1 MRAMKKQVMT
11 AFLCIL
17 IALGGTAPAALAE
30 TVKTAT
36 VSGVVTGEDGR
47 GLIAQAV
54 FTGDGFLQRINTD
67 MLGRFSL
74 KLPLGEYALEL
85 TKGSEYERKTAA
97 VSVADRKAK
106 YLGALTL
113 NRLYETDW
121 IAGDLHQH
129 SVYSFDGRN
138 SPAEIVL
145 SDLAMG
151 LSFGVL
157 TDHNDLRGNLEYLS
171 AALDG
176 FIPIAGMEITTERGH
191 FNAINFSADLDVSV
205 ANGAEDVTRIANA
218 VHDISGAL
226 IQINHPTRTEFAF
239 ADTQLAPLFDTYE
252 LWNGKRAAPYV
263 QGEPNYEAMQVWF
276 SMLNDGLYLPAT
288 AGSDNHDIDGNLLF
302 VSPDDLSDDDRYYM
316 TSMYSGMPRLY
327 VYAPEKTADAVLAAI
342 LDGNSFL
349 TNNPLAFLDVDGFIP
364 GQTAAAGDCQVHVT
378 LQSNRDLLSYSIVVN
393 GETRADVSVGGL
405 EYSGTHGMALHSGDW
420 VVLTV
425 RGVNGDYAISNP
437 VFIE

>member
-1 MRAMKKQVMT
+1 
-11 AFLCIL
+11 
-17 IALGGTAPAALAE
+17 
-30 TVKTAT
+30 
-36 VSGVVTGEDGR
+36 
-47 GLIAQAV
+47 
-54 FTGDGFLQRINTD
+54 
-67 MLGRFSL
+67 
-74 KLPLGEYALEL
+74 
-85 TKGSEYERKTAA
+85 
-97 VSVADRKAK
+97 
-106 YLGALTL
+106 
-113 NRLYETDW
+113 
-121 IAGDLHQH
+121 
-129 SVYSFDGRN
+129 
-138 SPAEIVL
+138 
-145 SDLAMG
+145 
-151 LSFGVL
+151 
-157 TDHNDLRGNLEYLS
+157 
-171 AALDG
+171 
-176 FIPIAGMEITTERGH
+176 MEITTDRGH

-205 ANGAEDVTRIANA
+205 ANGAQDVQRIANA
-218 VHDISGAL
+218 VHDIPGAL

-263 QGEPNYEAMQVWF
+263 QGEPNYEAMQAWF

-302 VSPDDLSDDDRYYM
+302 VSPDGLSDDDRYYM

-342 LDGNSFL
+342 LAGNSFL

-378 LQSNRDLLSYSIVVN
+378 LQSNRDLLSYSLVVN

-405 EYSGTHGMALHSGDW
+405 EYSGTHGMALYAGDW